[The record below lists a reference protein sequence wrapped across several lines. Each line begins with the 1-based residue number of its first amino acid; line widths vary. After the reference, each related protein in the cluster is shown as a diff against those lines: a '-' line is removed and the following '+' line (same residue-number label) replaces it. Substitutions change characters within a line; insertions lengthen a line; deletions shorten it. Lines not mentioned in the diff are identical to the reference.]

1 MKLEFLAC
9 PMEERR
15 LFLEQAAIRRGLS
28 PVILEKDFWVCWLL
42 GLLFG
47 SEFESSLVFKGAHHC
62 RRFSASL
69 TGSRKTS
76 TCHSHPHSSSC
87 RTLARAAIRPTSG

>member
-28 PVILEKDFWVCWLL
+28 PVILEKDFL
-42 GLLFG
+42 GLL
-47 SEFESSLVFKGAHHC
+47 
-62 RRFSASL
+62 
-69 TGSRKTS
+69 
-76 TCHSHPHSSSC
+76 
-87 RTLARAAIRPTSG
+87 AAGTALRVRV